1 MKWVKALPDEETW
14 TLVYINVAFD
24 RLCKD
29 IRHKDTLVP
38 QARGMRELS
47 FGKSFEK
54 AAVLSMRMC
63 FFLHQTKK
71 KFINQTLCAQSR
83 GWKLIELPVAIYANR
98 RALSFEEKK

>member
-29 IRHKDTLVP
+29 IRHKDTLVA

-63 FFLHQTKK
+63 FFYTKRK
-71 KFINQTLCAQSR
+71 KNS
-83 GWKLIELPVAIYANR
+83 LIKRCVHNLGDE
-98 RALSFEEKK
+98 S